1 VIEGWQISVIIGLLT
16 LAGTFAVNRFVTGQN
31 AKRIDGVSKKVDE
44 HSEVISEHKI
54 IVSNAVTME
63 QVDSKFLTRDLFA
76 AHEKHIDHRFH
87 SLEKKLDNGF
97 EEVKSLLKKH

>member
-1 VIEGWQISVIIGLLT
+1 MLSLAIAVVSVVGV
-16 LAGTFAVNRFVTGQN
+16 FAVTRYITTEN
-31 AKRIDGVSKKVDE
+31 AKRIDAIGRKVDE

-76 AHEKHIDHRFH
+76 AHEKHIDQRFH

>member
-1 VIEGWQISVIIGLLT
+1 MISLVFALFT
-16 LAGTFAVNRFVTGQN
+16 LAGVFAVNRFMTAQN
-31 AKRIDGVSKKVDE
+31 SNRIDAVAKKVDE
-44 HSEVISEHKI
+44 HSETISEHKI

-76 AHEKHIDHRFH
+76 AHEKHIDQRFH

>member
-1 VIEGWQISVIIGLLT
+1 MVSLFLGLLT
-16 LAGTFAVNRFVTGQN
+16 IVGVFAVNRFVTAQN
-31 AKRIDGVSKKVDE
+31 ARRLDAIGKKVDE
-44 HSEVISEHKI
+44 HSETISQHKI

-76 AHEKHIDHRFH
+76 AHEKHIDQRFH